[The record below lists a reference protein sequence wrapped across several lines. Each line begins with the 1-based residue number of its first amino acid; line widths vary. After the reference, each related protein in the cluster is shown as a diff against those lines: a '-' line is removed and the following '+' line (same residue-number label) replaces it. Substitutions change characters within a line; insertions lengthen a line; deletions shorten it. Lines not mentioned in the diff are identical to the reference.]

1 MHENVRLPNRSW
13 QDFARGSVSDRLEKL
28 SNSPNV
34 DQASEHASAA
44 LVCTLLCENPV
55 GERWQR
61 LTAKAYQRCGFGSEF
76 PRPLLSA
83 AVTRAR
89 TRLKCLDG
97 GCHTPAETPASTTPL
112 THVSTPRTAS
122 SLHPR
127 ESARELGLTATQSS
141 PQAACACPRPNA
153 EIRGEGD
160 RRCVRSSSDCRND
173 PTKFLDC
180 QNEVGRRHATIN
192 QQLRRS
198 RSNKKMIMKG

>member
-1 MHENVRLPNRSW
+1 MSGKL
-13 QDFARGSVSDRLEKL
+13 AKL

-34 DQASEHASAA
+34 DQESEHASAA

-61 LTAKAYQRCGFGSEF
+61 LTAKAYQRRGFGSEF
-76 PRPLLSA
+76 PRPLLMSA

-89 TRLKCLDG
+89 TRFKGSVG
-97 GCHTPAETPASTTPL
+97 GCHTPAGTPASTTPL

-122 SLHPR
+122 RLHPR

-153 EIRGEGD
+153 EISGEGD

-180 QNEVGRRHATIN
+180 QNEVVRRHATIN
-192 QQLRRS
+192 QQLRGS
-198 RSNKKMIMKG
+198 RSNKKHNKRVIGV